1 MTLTFPE
8 LAEGQPPGPLKPPV
22 AKKLPKDV
30 TVQGDKRLDDYFW
43 LRDKTN
49 PDVTRYLESEN
60 AYTDEYMKPTVPF
73 QASLYKEMLGRIKQT
88 DLGVPYRLRGAFF
101 HPPPSPDKP
110 NPHSSRHKDTTPPQH
125 HHYP

>member
-1 MTLTFPE
+1 MERTLLTLLILISIMTLTFPE
-8 LAEGQPPGPLKPPV
+8 LAEGQTSGTLKPPV

-60 AYTDEYMKPTVPF
+60 AYTDEYMKPTVPL
-73 QASLYKEMLGRIKQT
+73 QDSLYKEMLGRIKQT
-88 DLGVPYRLRGAFF
+88 DLGVPYRLGDYFYYTRTEEG
-101 HPPPSPDKP
+101 K
-110 NPHSSRHKDTTPPQH
+110 Q
-125 HHYP
+125 Y